1 MRCPFCD
8 RDQTTVLESRM
19 SEGGNCIRRRR
30 DCLACNKRFT
40 TYERIEGPV
49 LQVVKKDGRRE
60 QFDRNKLVEGVRAAC
75 SKRPV
80 NSDQI
85 DELVYRVERELMKSS
100 LNEVPSRMI
109 GKSVLR
115 RLKKIDR
122 VAWLR
127 FASVYLAFETLADFG
142 KVIDK
147 ELG

>member
-1 MRCPFCD
+1 
-8 RDQTTVLESRM
+8 M

-30 DCLACNKRFT
+30 DCLVCSKRFT

-60 QFDRNKLVEGVRAAC
+60 QFDRNKLIEGVRAAC

-80 NSDQI
+80 KSDQI

-100 LNEVPSRMI
+100 LGEVPSRVI

-142 KVIDK
+142 KIIDK
-147 ELG
+147 ELE